1 LLRIDPGSPRRSRSG
16 SLALTRPLL
25 DLRRHRLVL
34 EGFRG
39 LRAAVIPRDRDAWAS
54 VALRSRSELSGLPGL
69 DRNPTFLSWDSSRWG
84 IAACTVRDCPFIDM
98 ASRSPLPLG
107 LAASLR
113 RRGSHPRRMFRPRGF
128 SPPRRFPPP
137 EACGLV
143 ASRYRSWG
151 SSRFRCRSPRFI
163 EIRRSLAEPIVTFP
177 ATLVSYPSK
186 NVLDCSRTVSPRP
199 LPPGCSPAVCTASAT
214 YEALLRSRVGSAPP
228 PLPAMLRPYLP
239 GLVSPSRSLRLR
251 WSMAARRSDR
261 PWPESLWKFAVS
273 TGRSRSSCAPGVCP
287 EPKFVSP
294 KRHRPSWGS

>member
-1 LLRIDPGSPRRSRSG
+1 LLKIDPGSPRGSRSG

-25 DLRRHRLVL
+25 DLGRHRLVL

-84 IAACTVRDCPFIDM
+84 IAACTVRVCPFIDM

-113 RRGSHPRRMFRPRGF
+113 HRGSHPRCMFRPRGF

-151 SSRFRCRSPRFI
+151 SSRFRGSSPRFI
-163 EIRRSLAEPIVTFP
+163 EIRRPLAEPLVPFP
-177 ATLVSYPSK
+177 ATLVFVPFEECPRLQPYR
-186 NVLDCSRTVSPRP
+186 VTTAFASRVFPRRLHSERHLRGVAPESSRKRPNAVASDAAP
-199 LPPGCSPAVCTASAT
+199 LPSWACFPFKVLAT
-214 YEALLRSRVGSAPP
+214 PQVHGRTPKRSSVA
-228 PLPAMLRPYLP
+228 
-239 GLVSPSRSLRLR
+239 RSL
-251 WSMAARRSDR
+251 W
-261 PWPESLWKFAVS
+261 EFAVS
-273 TGRSRSSCAPGVCP
+273 TGRSLSSCAPGVCP